1 MTTLI
6 VPFCGVRAGQG
17 ICPMRTALMVRKDKL
32 DPAHVP
38 HLQREHEGVQQKWF
52 GCLEVCSEV
61 LWAEWD

>member
-1 MTTLI
+1 
-6 VPFCGVRAGQG
+6 
-17 ICPMRTALMVRKDKL
+17 MRTALMVRKDKL